1 MTPGMLLLLA
11 AVSMAA
17 GAILGP
23 RFMRTW
29 LALTLTGIICS
40 FGAALL
46 PLCGNTEW
54 EWTSVFLVGGEPLHF
69 RLDALNA
76 LFLVLLSVAGGAGAV
91 FAREYWSG
99 QEHPDCAPRGR
110 SFWWG
115 LLFSMGFALGV

>member
-76 LFLVLLSVAGGAGAV
+76 LFLVLLSVAGGGGGGFCPGCVAGP
-91 FAREYWSG
+91 R
-99 QEHPDCAPRGR
+99 APPLSPPGR
-110 SFWWG
+110 SI
-115 LLFSMGFALGV
+115 